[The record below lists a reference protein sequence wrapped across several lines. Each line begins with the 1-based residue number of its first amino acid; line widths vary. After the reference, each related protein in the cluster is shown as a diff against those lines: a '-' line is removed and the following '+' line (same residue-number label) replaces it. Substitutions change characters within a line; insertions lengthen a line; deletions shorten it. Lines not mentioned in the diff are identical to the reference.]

1 MHKRKLT
8 FVAFAALLLLTNC
21 KKTELSPLS
30 EEAAH
35 VKSPRSSSQTA
46 TGETNYIVLCKAQ
59 AVPGQLV
66 EKLRSLGN
74 VRQALNDVGIVL
86 VSSSRS
92 GFENEVEKLAEVQRV
107 LPDIKLHWQQA
118 TWNQGKVVEANID
131 APVSSPSQ
139 VLETS
144 ANIGLS
150 GQNPFVPLQWGLTSV
165 NAKEAFFAG
174 YKGAGAKVAVL
185 DGGFHLQH
193 PDLVNNIVSSVS
205 FVPFEGAQMSQ
216 PLRFSHGTHVAGI
229 IAAADNNIGTVG
241 IAPAAQLMLVK
252 VLTDDG
258 AGSWSWML
266 QGIMYAA
273 DNGAKI
279 INMSLG
285 AAIPRN
291 GKFLVD
297 NGTPGDT
304 SDDYTINDASGVQDL
319 IIAMNRACQYARKK
333 GALLIA
339 AAGNNGTA
347 VSGQGQG
354 SFYPANCVDVV
365 AVAANAPRNWALNEA
380 TSLCEP
386 SSFTNY
392 GSSLIGL
399 AGPGG
404 DYSGSGTLVH
414 FFGTNPAW
422 VYDMVLSTG
431 NMGPSGVGSYNW
443 SAGTSMASP
452 AVSGVAAL
460 VAGKYGGN
468 ISPAQL
474 EAKLKASAVDMGEPG
489 KDDFFGHGQVNAGN
503 AIKQ

>member
-1 MHKRKLT
+1 
-8 FVAFAALLLLTNC
+8 
-21 KKTELSPLS
+21 
-30 EEAAH
+30 
-35 VKSPRSSSQTA
+35 
-46 TGETNYIVLCKAQ
+46 
-59 AVPGQLV
+59 V
-66 EKLRSLGN
+66 EKLTKLGN
-74 VRQALNDVGIVL
+74 VRKALTAVGVVL
-86 VSSSRS
+86 VSSSS
-92 GFENEVEKLAEVQRV
+92 PTFEADVEKLAEVQRV
-107 LPDIKLHWQQA
+107 LPDITLNWQQA
-118 TWNQGKVVEANID
+118 TWDKNKVVEA
-131 APVSSPSQ
+131 AVGAHTGGPSP

-144 ANIGLS
+144 ANIGLK
-150 GQNPFVPLQWGLTSV
+150 GENPFVPLQWGLTAV

-174 YKGAGAKVAVL
+174 YRGAGARVAVL
-185 DGGFHLQH
+185 DGGFHLRH
-193 PDLVNNIVSSVS
+193 PDLVHNIISSVS
-205 FVPFEGAQMSQ
+205 FVPFESAQMSN
-216 PLRFSHGTHVAGI
+216 PSRFSHGTHVAGI

-241 IAPAAQLMLVK
+241 IAPSAQLMLVK
-252 VLTDDG
+252 VLSDDG
-258 AGSWSWML
+258 AGSWSSLL

-285 AAIPRN
+285 TIIPRN

-319 IIAMNRACQYARKK
+319 ITAMNRACQYARKK

-339 AAGNNGTA
+339 AAGNNGMA

-365 AVAANAPRNWALNEA
+365 AVSASAPRNWGLSEA

-392 GSSLIGL
+392 GSSLV
-399 AGPGG
+399 AFAAPGG
-404 DYSGSGTLVH
+404 DYMGSQTMVH

-422 VYDMVLSTG
+422 VYDMVLSTSD
-431 NMGPSGVGSYNW
+431 MGFNGAGSYTW

-452 AVSGVAAL
+452 AVAGVAAL
-460 VAGKYGGN
+460 IVGKYGGN

-474 EAKLKASAVDMGEPG
+474 ETKLKASAVDLGVPG
-489 KDDFFGHGQVNAGN
+489 KDDYFGFGHVNAGN
-503 AIKQ
+503 AVKQ